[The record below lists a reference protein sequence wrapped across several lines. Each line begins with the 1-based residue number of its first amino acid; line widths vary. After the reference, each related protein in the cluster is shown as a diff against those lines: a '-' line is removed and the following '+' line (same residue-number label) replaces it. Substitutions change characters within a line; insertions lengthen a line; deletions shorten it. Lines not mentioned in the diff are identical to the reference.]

1 LTPSS
6 LAASVRLVF
15 ADRSRWS
22 SLALAGAIQPLWIL
36 GGALL
41 FGSWRSGYDAN
52 HAISELG
59 QQGSTNAVAWNL
71 VGFGGAAILY
81 ALFTGAIGAALG
93 RGWLWRLVAIQAVAI
108 AGGGTFSC
116 DPGCP
121 PVMSSWQGWAHT
133 VAGLTYF
140 AITCI
145 VPLVAWRTFRG
156 RAEWRSLALVSL
168 MTGVALVALFF
179 AGPVIFGQEHVGL
192 WQRLTIAI
200 DGLWSA
206 AVALQLR
213 RVLRSP
219 T

>member
-1 LTPSS
+1 M
-6 LAASVRLVF
+6 VF
-15 ADRSRWS
+15 VGGARWS
-22 SLALAGAIQPLWIL
+22 SLALAGAIEPVWVL

-41 FGSWRSGYDAN
+41 FGSWRSGYDAS

-71 VGFGGAAILY
+71 VGFGGAAFLY
-81 ALFTGAIGAALG
+81 ALFTGAIGVALG
-93 RGWLWRLVAIQAVAI
+93 RGWLWRLGVIQVVAI
-108 AGGGTFSC
+108 AAGGAFSC

-121 PVMSSWQGWAHT
+121 PVMSSWQGWTHT

-145 VPLVAWRTFRG
+145 VPLVGWRAFRS
-156 RAEWRSLALVSL
+156 RTEWRSLVPVSL
-168 MTGVALVALFF
+168 IVGAVLVGLFF
-179 AGPVIFGQEHVGL
+179 AGPVIFGPEHVGL

-200 DGLWSA
+200 DGIWAA

-213 RVLRSP
+213 RVLASP
-219 T
+219 V